1 LLDISLEHQRRLM
14 TKLFATVAVLG
25 LLTSGCATHD
35 DTEQGGVY
43 GARQEGNLDAQPGR
57 DTPQPYTHIPGD
69 TTGDGLQRDRRTG
82 GAITGSDVTPAERID
97 NNERIRSNDGG
108 AGAASGG
115 GTTPH

>member
-1 LLDISLEHQRRLM
+1 M

-35 DTEQGGVY
+35 EDHDSGVY

-57 DTPQPYTHIPGD
+57 DTREPYSPIPGD
-69 TTGDGLQRDRRTG
+69 TTGDGLRRDMRTG
-82 GAITGSDVTPAERID
+82 GAITGSDVTPSEQLKDSNRT
-97 NNERIRSNDGG
+97 RSNDGG

-115 GTTPH
+115 GATPR